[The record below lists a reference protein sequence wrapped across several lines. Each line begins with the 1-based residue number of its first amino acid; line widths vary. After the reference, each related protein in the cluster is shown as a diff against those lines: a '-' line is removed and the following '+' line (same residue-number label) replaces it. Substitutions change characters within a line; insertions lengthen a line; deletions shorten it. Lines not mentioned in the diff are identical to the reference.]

1 MGIIRFLLAISVL
14 VAHTN
19 SFDNLL
25 FFGAQNSVQLFYIIS
40 GFLIS
45 YILNEKKNYENSI
58 IKFYFN
64 RILRIYPI
72 YIFVLILTVI
82 YIFFL
87 NSFSSL
93 DNFKNFNLQT
103 KALVI
108 FSNIIILTQDW
119 LHFISVVDFSIKL
132 NLNIKNPL
140 SQWLIVGPAWTLGL
154 EMTFYII
161 APFII
166 KKKLRI
172 LIFIFISAF
181 FRLFLIKEGLYKSQ
195 PWSYMFFPSELHLF
209 LLGTLSHLVLSG
221 LYIKIFKKNYLF
233 ISKIFTYFF
242 LIFIIFYPYIKIESG
257 VIKIAILFFLFL
269 LILPM
274 LFCFQNN
281 NFYDKSIGVLSY
293 PIYICHEFI
302 INILKFFFNLNQ
314 TTFIFLAIFCSI
326 IFSIFLNIFVQKK
339 FEGIRTY
346 NKIKS

>member
-1 MGIIRFLLAISVL
+1 M
-14 VAHTN
+14 
-19 SFDNLL
+19 
-25 FFGAQNSVQLFYIIS
+25 
-40 GFLIS
+40 
-45 YILNEKKNYENSI
+45 
-58 IKFYFN
+58 
-64 RILRIYPI
+64 
-72 YIFVLILTVI
+72 
-82 YIFFL
+82 
-87 NSFSSL
+87 
-93 DNFKNFNLQT
+93 
-103 KALVI
+103 
-108 FSNIIILTQDW
+108 
-119 LHFISVVDFSIKL
+119 HFISVVDFSIKL